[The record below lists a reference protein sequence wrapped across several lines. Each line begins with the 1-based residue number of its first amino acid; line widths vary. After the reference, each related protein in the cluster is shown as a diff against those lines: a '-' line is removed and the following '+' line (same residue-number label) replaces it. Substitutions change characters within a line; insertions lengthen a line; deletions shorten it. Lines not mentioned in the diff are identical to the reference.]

1 MNIQQLINT
10 FGCFIDE
17 CATAYP
23 KIIGNKDKILDRCFN
38 LYDNCQGLYYSNA
51 EIFGKGK
58 PKPNFTNY
66 FGVNSDD
73 ESACP
78 RNFYAFVTLRYIVS
92 GKTQEFN
99 DVVKAIACA
108 KEKVD
113 EETVLYFYNGE
124 ERFFISDI
132 IVTEEGCLKIGD
144 NLVKDMS
151 QLKGFL
157 SICGVSTSSEDELK
171 KQLRLLHLVFL
182 KFNEQGV

>member
-17 CATAYP
+17 CATVFP
-23 KIIGNKDKILDRCFN
+23 KITANKDKILDRCFN
-38 LYDNCQGLYYSNA
+38 LYDNWEGLYYSNA
-51 EIFGKGK
+51 EMFGKGK

-73 ESACP
+73 ESASP
-78 RNFYAFVTLRYIVS
+78 RNFYAFITLRYLAS
-92 GKTQEFN
+92 GKTQEFS
-99 DVVKAIACA
+99 DIVKAITCA

-113 EETVLYFYNGE
+113 NETLFYFYNGE
-124 ERFFISDI
+124 ERSSISEI

-144 NLVKDMS
+144 NLVTDMS
-151 QLKGFL
+151 QFKGFL
-157 SICGVSTSSEDELK
+157 SICGVSTNSEDELK

-182 KFNEQGV
+182 KFNEQGA